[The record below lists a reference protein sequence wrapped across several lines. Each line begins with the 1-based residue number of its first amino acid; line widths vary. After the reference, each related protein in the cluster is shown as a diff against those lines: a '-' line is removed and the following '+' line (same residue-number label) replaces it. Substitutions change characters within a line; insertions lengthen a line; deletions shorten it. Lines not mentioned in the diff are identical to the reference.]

1 MILRGDPRPRS
12 DPLLAALGSGPPSLP
27 TLTDGLRTEEV
38 IEAARRSITL
48 DAGRPW
54 ADEGALEGNNGD

>member
-1 MILRGDPRPRS
+1 MKRRVRQRDPSRNDDKDHES
-12 DPLLAALGSGPPSLP
+12 HPSLP

-38 IEAARRSITL
+38 IEAAAGRVTL
-48 DAGRPW
+48 AVGRPW